1 MGFQANINKITE
13 LDERFKPSFYSHSTP
28 EEIQDKIQE
37 QKLDI
42 ISACMNP
49 ESIRYTNL
57 KLMCR
62 ILVSLIEDEEKAI
75 IVRRVEKHDGK
86 LWYCGWEYAKEY
98 SDFDKDSILDRMVE
112 DLIILNRVVKTPD
125 YFDESEK
132 FFEKLQHLKDALD
145 IDELIQDIIRHK
157 LIRFYGLEPDNI
169 EEDNIKEETK
179 TNIENE

>member
-13 LDERFKPSFYSHSTP
+13 LDERFKPSFYSNSTP

-49 ESIRYTNL
+49 ESIRYTSL

-75 IVRRVEKHDGK
+75 IVKRVEEDDGK

-98 SDFDKDSILDRMVE
+98 SEFDKDSILNRMIE

-145 IDELIQDIIRHK
+145 IDELIQDIIRHE
-157 LIRFYGLEPDNI
+157 LIRFYGLKPDNI
-169 EEDNIKEETK
+169 EEEIKTD
-179 TNIENE
+179 IENE